1 MTDAFK
7 LVQISQARRRQAATS
22 VEHSMP
28 TQQEIEEL
36 YKERIT
42 PETDLPPMQPLFE
55 MFDVPCFYRGEL
67 VADCGKAKSGKTFF
81 LSIVMAGCLTQ
92 KALALKRFCP
102 TERTALELR
111 SLATEG
117 TQEITERASQAKS
130 LALTDDTDYTDMKP
144 LRVLWIDTEQSQQST
159 QEILRDRIIP
169 LAENNSPAEIIS
181 PAERAEI
188 AEMTSQAK
196 GVSPTERT
204 ALELRSLA
212 TEGTQEITE
221 RDKSLTDST
230 DDTDSPSQREVSVI
244 SAISVGQK
252 IDETVYAFNLRG
264 LGYERRQ
271 RMVEV
276 AVRAIKPDI
285 VILDG
290 IKDLMTDINDAVQ
303 ATVIMEKLMALAK
316 EMNCC
321 IVCVLH
327 QNKSE
332 QDRNMRGSIG
342 TELTNKAFEV
352 FQCEIINENNGKTD
366 TFKVTHTYSRKK
378 KMKQNFYYCIN
389 DQGLPEWCPDY
400 HEKPRDTHG
409 RWISPK
415 ALAEDDEAPASE
427 AELRKLFTNAMEG
440 RNKRPFREVMAI
452 ALKRCGVADSTTYY
466 RLLEQA
472 GAMGIIS
479 MAYHPETQEKWI
491 VYDDGSLPF

>member
-7 LVQISQARRRQAATS
+7 LVQISQARKRPSSAERTI
-22 VEHSMP
+22 P
-28 TQQEIEEL
+28 TQQEIDEL
-36 YKERIT
+36 FKERIT

-55 MFDVPCFYRGEL
+55 MFGVPCFYRGEL

-81 LSIVMAGCLTQ
+81 LSILMAGCLTE
-92 KALALKRFCP
+92 KALALRRYCHTENTENAEISSQAKDLCHTDLSDNTDSSLLRRDISH
-102 TERTALELR
+102 TERT
-111 SLATEG
+111 
-117 TQEITERASQAKS
+117 EI
-130 LALTDDTDYTDMKP
+130 KP
-144 LRVLWIDTEQSQQST
+144 LRVLWMDTEQSQQST
-159 QEILRDRIIP
+159 QEILKDRIIP
-169 LAENNSPAEIIS
+169 L
-181 PAERAEI
+181 
-188 AEMTSQAK
+188 
-196 GVSPTERT
+196 
-204 ALELRSLA
+204 
-212 TEGTQEITE
+212 
-221 RDKSLTDST
+221 
-230 DDTDSPSQREVSVI
+230 
-244 SAISVGQK
+244 SAAS
-252 IDETVYAFNLRG
+252 DLNETFYAFNLRG
-264 LGYERRQ
+264 LGYDRRQ

-303 ATVIMEKLMALAK
+303 ATIIMEKLMALAK

-352 FQCEIINENNGKTD
+352 FQCEIISENNGKTD

-378 KMKQNFYYCIN
+378 KMKQNLYYCIN

-400 HEKPRDTHG
+400 QEKPRDTHG

-415 ALAEDDEAPASE
+415 ALVEDDEAPVSE
-427 AELRKLFTNAMEG
+427 AYLRKLFTNAMEG
-440 RNKRPFREVMAI
+440 HNKRPFREVMAI
-452 ALKRCGVADSTTYY
+452 ALKKCGVADAQTYY

-479 MAYHPETQEKWI
+479 MAFHPDTQEKWI